1 MSNRRDRPRLREP
14 DPTETAPPVYLDHA
28 ATTPLEPRVLEA
40 MMPFLTERFGNPGS
54 RGHSRGLS
62 AEAAVDR
69 ARQQVADLLGV
80 RAPEVVFTSGATESN
95 NLALSG
101 WAAAL
106 DYRCHLVTSAI
117 EHPAVLRTARHLETL
132 GVRLSIVPVNREA
145 RVDAGEL
152 ERVVVDTPGE
162 ATLVSVMHANNETGT
177 VQPVEEIGAI
187 CRRHGALFH
196 CDASQSV
203 GKVPVQPATMQADLL
218 SLSGH
223 KFYGPMGV
231 GALIV
236 RRKRPR
242 IVLEPSAHG
251 GGQERGL
258 RSGTVN
264 VPGVV
269 GLGAAAELAHDE
281 MEQERVRL
289 ERLSAL
295 LVQRLEEQDTGVE
308 PNGCVEHRL
317 PGALNL
323 SFPGVTAED
332 LQRRMR
338 SVAEFSAASA
348 CSTGQ
353 VGPSH
358 VLRALDLPPWR
369 GLGAVRLVLGRS
381 TTRDQVERVA
391 TRLVEETR
399 SLGADS
405 RRVSAA

>member
-242 IVLEPSAHG
+242 IVLAPSSHG

-269 GLGAAAELAHDE
+269 GLGAAAELAHDQGRVH
-281 MEQERVRL
+281 MLFAQELSTDL
-289 ERLSAL
+289 ERL
-295 LVQRLEEQDTGVE
+295 LELRE
-308 PNGCVEHRL
+308 PVLETTDAAVPAAEVVEHGREGGVDSAGDPPL
-317 PGALNL
+317 HRRGL
-323 SFPGVTAED
+323 FPGRAATFGIAFPHRGQPEPVQGED
-332 LQRRMR
+332 ERFAVFACAAAQRERPL
-338 SVAEFSAASA
+338 E
-348 CSTGQ
+348 
-353 VGPSH
+353 
-358 VLRALDLPPWR
+358 VLH
-369 GLGAVRLVLGRS
+369 GLGSPSVV
-381 TTRDQVERVA
+381 VA
-391 TRLVEETR
+391 HQPQ
-399 SLGADS
+399 
-405 RRVSAA
+405 